1 MADGDMTQRDILLG
15 LDQKVDTLI
24 VQMATVVANAI
35 TSSDQTQDHEQR
47 IRKLEA
53 WRYRGMGMV
62 AAFTF
67 AITIVA
73 TASWHIWG

>member
-1 MADGDMTQRDILLG
+1 MTQRDILLG

-24 VQMATVVANAI
+24 IQMARVIANAD
-35 TSSDQTQDHEQR
+35 TSGDTLKDHEMR
-47 IRKLEA
+47 LRKLESF
-53 WRYRGMGMV
+53 RYRGLGMI

-67 AITIVA
+67 ALTIIA

>member
-1 MADGDMTQRDILLG
+1 MSDGEMTQRDILLG

-24 VQMATVVANAI
+24 VQMATVVANAS
-35 TSSDQTQDHEQR
+35 TSNEMAADHEQR
-47 IRKLEA
+47 LRKLEA
-53 WRYRGMGMV
+53 WRYRGMGMI

-67 AITIVA
+67 IVTVIA

>member
-1 MADGDMTQRDILLG
+1 MSQKDILLG
-15 LDQKVDTLI
+15 LDKKVDTLI
-24 VQMATVVANAI
+24 VQMATVVANADNY
-35 TSSDQTQDHEQR
+35 SSDIADHEQR

-53 WRYRGMGMV
+53 WRYKGMGMV

-67 AITIVA
+67 ALTLIA

>member
-1 MADGDMTQRDILLG
+1 MADDGMSQKEILLG

-24 VQMATVVANAI
+24 VQVATMVANAV
-35 TSSDQTQDHEQR
+35 TSSDQAKDHEDR

-53 WRYRGMGMV
+53 WRYKGMGMI

-67 AITIVA
+67 AVTIVA

>member
-1 MADGDMTQRDILLG
+1 MADDHMSQKDILLG

-24 VQMATVVANAI
+24 VQMATVIANAD
-35 TSSDQTQDHEQR
+35 TSSEAVRDHEQR
-47 IRKLEA
+47 LRRLEA
-53 WRYRGMGMV
+53 WRYKGMGMV

-67 AITIVA
+67 VLTVIA